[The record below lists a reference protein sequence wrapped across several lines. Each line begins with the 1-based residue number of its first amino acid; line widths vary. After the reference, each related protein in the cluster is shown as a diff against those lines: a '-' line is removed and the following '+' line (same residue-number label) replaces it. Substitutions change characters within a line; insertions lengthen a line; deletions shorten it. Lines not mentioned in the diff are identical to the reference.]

1 MLRTYIDIQVISK
14 NDWEKQRAF
23 SGGHSKDITTIAW
36 SPNGALLATSGA
48 DGNLLLWETKSQK
61 IVKSFDENR
70 ANILAMAWHPVEN
83 ILSYTNNDGE
93 LFIHVDFVPSGLLPS
108 LDRDLQPAPFIHD
121 PLAEVSGNVQRL
133 TNGNGPP
140 GKNVGRDGRHRRK
153 GTPDS
158 LDNILGDDGMS
169 DGDEDGFV
177 EDDDG
182 GGYAEEHINGYGK
195 RTNGHLDGVD
205 FAYGSN
211 AKRPRAYGD
220 LTAAPRIHPSF
231 QPGSTPWRGNRRYL
245 CLNLTGFVWTI
256 DQDTHHTITV
266 EFYDREQHRDFHF
279 TDVFLYDKACLNES
293 GTLFSC
299 PPSSSTANSRATI
312 YYRPHETWTSRTDW
326 RTQLPAGESVVSM
339 ALSDSYVVVSTSAN
353 YIRVFSLYGLPI
365 RVYRQ
370 KSSPVVT
377 CAAWRNYV
385 LTVGN
390 GPVTA
395 EGATQLL
402 YTIENIKRDETCQN
416 EDIIALRP
424 GAGLQ
429 SVFFSD
435 EGVRFC
441 LPSFFF

>member
-1 MLRTYIDIQVISK
+1 
-14 NDWEKQRAF
+14 
-23 SGGHSKDITTIAW
+23 
-36 SPNGALLATSGA
+36 
-48 DGNLLLWETKSQK
+48 
-61 IVKSFDENR
+61 
-70 ANILAMAWHPVEN
+70 MAWHPTEN

-108 LDRDLQPAPFIHD
+108 LERDLQPAPFIHD
-121 PLAEVSGNVQRL
+121 PLAAVSGNVQKL
-133 TNGNGPP
+133 TNGSGPP
-140 GKNVGRDGRHRRK
+140 RKETGGEARQRRR

-169 DGDEDGFV
+169 DVEEDGFV

-182 GGYAEEHINGYGK
+182 GGYAEEHVNGYGK
-195 RTNGHLDGVD
+195 RTNGHLDEGSMG
-205 FAYGSN
+205 YGNSS
-211 AKRPRAYGD
+211 KRPRAYGG

-299 PPSSSTANSRATI
+299 PPPPSSSSSTANSRATI
-312 YYRPHETWTSRTDW
+312 YYRPHETWTTRTDW
-326 RTQLPAGESVVSM
+326 RTQLPAGESVVAM
-339 ALSDSYVVVSTSAN
+339 ALSESYVVVSTSAN
-353 YIRVFSLYGLPI
+353 YVRVFSLYGVPI

-370 KSSPVVT
+370 KSSPAVT

-402 YTIENIKRDETCQN
+402 YSIENVKRDETCQN
-416 EDIIALRP
+416 EDIVALRP
-424 GAGLQ
+424 GAALQ

-435 EGVRFC
+435 EGVSCSISYYCSVVRYNFSL
-441 LPSFFF
+441 LPSL